1 MKVSDSPDDD
11 VVAVI
16 LDNLRPIAVSGVGSS
31 VVAVPES
38 PHEDNNNTHKMY
50 KLLFLFEFQFVLL
63 LSYT

>member
-11 VVAVI
+11 VVAVF
-16 LDNLRPIAVSGVGSS
+16 LDNVRPIAVSGVGSS

-50 KLLFLFEFQFVLL
+50 K
-63 LSYT
+63 S

>member
-50 KLLFLFEFQFVLL
+50 KLLFLYL
-63 LSYT
+63 